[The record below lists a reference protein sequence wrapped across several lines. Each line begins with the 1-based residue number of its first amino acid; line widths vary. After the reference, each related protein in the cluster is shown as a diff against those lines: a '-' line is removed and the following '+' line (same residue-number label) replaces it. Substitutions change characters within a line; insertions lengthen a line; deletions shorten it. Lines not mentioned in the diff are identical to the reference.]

1 MNQATEQT
9 AEIARMH
16 LAIDAIVPR
25 LEERAALTC
34 SERRVPDETLP
45 QPPSLIHISEPPR
58 THKHLVCRFSF

>member
-34 SERRVPDETLP
+34 SERRGPAATT
-45 QPPSLIHISEPPR
+45 PPHRAGRLFR
-58 THKHLVCRFSF
+58 VL